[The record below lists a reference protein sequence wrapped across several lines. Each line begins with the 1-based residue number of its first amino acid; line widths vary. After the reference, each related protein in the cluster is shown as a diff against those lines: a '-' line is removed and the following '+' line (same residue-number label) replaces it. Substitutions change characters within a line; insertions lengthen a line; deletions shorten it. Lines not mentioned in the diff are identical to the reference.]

1 MRHNPNEWTVVS
13 PAVIT
18 RQTVA
23 REQDG
28 GRGGRSVAERSDPPA
43 LRWLIG
49 VELTNY
55 RKQSGV
61 SQAAA
66 AKALGISTGMI
77 GHYEVGR
84 YFPAPEQIT
93 RLLELYGAPQHDV
106 ERLSVLAGRADQ
118 SSWLARWNDIIPD
131 WAKTYVG
138 LEGLASHVVSYT
150 PLVLPAL
157 VQTKEYSA
165 GVTSPSARVRPDQQ
179 ERLVGLRME
188 RQKRLFAEDRPL
200 QLTAMIEES
209 ILDRPIGGDNAPG
222 VMRGQLHRLVE
233 LTKRDNVEILVLP
246 TAIGRHDGLE
256 GRFDLLH
263 FRDAEGRVQ
272 AQSIGYVE
280 IPDDAVYIQDQHQV
294 EKYTGSAELLRSV
307 ALPQAQSV
315 KAIKA
320 RLAAL
325 E

>member
-1 MRHNPNEWTVVS
+1 M
-13 PAVIT
+13 
-18 RQTVA
+18 
-23 REQDG
+23 
-28 GRGGRSVAERSDPPA
+28 AERSDPPA

-61 SQAAA
+61 SQSAA
-66 AKALGISTGMI
+66 AKALGISSGMI

-93 RLLELYGAPQHDV
+93 RLLELYGAPHHDV

-131 WAKTYVG
+131 WLRTYVG
-138 LEGLASHVVSYT
+138 LEGLASHVIYYM

-157 VQTKEYSA
+157 VQTREYAA
-165 GVTSPSARVRPDQQ
+165 GVTAPSARVRPDQQ
-179 ERLVGLRME
+179 QRLVGLRME
-188 RQKRLFAEDRPL
+188 RQERLFAEDRPL
-200 QLTAMIEES
+200 QLMALIEES
-209 ILDRPIGGDNAPG
+209 ILDRPIGGDDAPA
-222 VMRGQLHRLVE
+222 VMRGQLRHLLDLSE
-233 LTKRDNVEILVLP
+233 RDNVEILVLP

-256 GRFDLLH
+256 GEFTVLH
-263 FRDAEGRVQ
+263 FLDTEGHKQ
-272 AQSIGYVE
+272 AQSIGYVG
-280 IPDDAVYIQDQHQV
+280 IPDDSVYIQDQHQV

-307 ALPQAQSV
+307 ALPQPRSV
-315 KAIKA
+315 DAITA

-325 E
+325 D

>member
-1 MRHNPNEWTVVS
+1 M
-13 PAVIT
+13 
-18 RQTVA
+18 
-23 REQDG
+23 
-28 GRGGRSVAERSDPPA
+28 AERSDPSA

-66 AKALGISTGMI
+66 AEALGISSGMI
-77 GHYEVGR
+77 GHFEVGR
-84 YFPAPEQIT
+84 YFPAPEQIAQ
-93 RLLELYGAPQHDV
+93 LLELYGAPRYDI
-106 ERLSVLAGRADQ
+106 ERLSALAGRADQ

-150 PLVLPAL
+150 SLVLSAL

-188 RQKRLFAEDRPL
+188 RQQRLFAKERPL
-200 QLTAMIEES
+200 KLTVMIEES
-209 ILDRPIGGDNAPG
+209 VLDRPIGGANARAT
-222 VMRGQLHRLVE
+222 MRGQLLHLIE
-233 LTKRDNVEILVLP
+233 LAERDNVEILILP

-256 GRFDLLH
+256 GRFTVLH
-263 FRDAEGRVQ
+263 FLDAEGRKQ
-272 AQSIGYVE
+272 AQPIGYVE

-294 EKYTGSAELLRSV
+294 EKYTRSAELLRSV
-307 ALPQAQSV
+307 ALSQSQSME
-315 KAIKA
+315 AIAA